1 VRAALLV
8 SACLAGG
15 CANFAAIGPGD
26 SAQAVAKQVGAP
38 TGVWKNPDGSELW
51 EYAQG
56 PYGRQT
62 YMVALGSDHAVR
74 AVHQVLSE
82 EYFSRVRSG
91 MSRDEVRQLL
101 GRPGEIAVFPLRGDE
116 VWSWRYQQENPML
129 FHVLFDRG
137 SGTVR
142 STQRLDEI
150 LYIDGDD

>member
-8 SACLAGG
+8 SACLAAG

-26 SAQAVAKQVGAP
+26 SAQAVEKRVGAP

-62 YMVALGSDHAVR
+62 YMVTLGSDHAVR

-137 SGTVR
+137 SGTVKG
-142 STQRLDEI
+142 TQRLDEI